1 MPTQLES
8 DELKLKAERVV
19 ASCVTLDQTQVAQE
33 YILLVFQKSRDYDLL
48 KDLIDQLNNK
58 LDELSGNSS
67 A

>member
-1 MPTQLES
+1 MPTQMES
-8 DELKLKAERVV
+8 DELKLKAERIVS
-19 ASCVTLDQTQVAQE
+19 SCVTLDQTQVAQE